1 MDQKGTIR
9 LLHALADI
17 ASHRTRAVLGLTGLL
32 FVLAVGLGAPVAG
45 LLDTGGN
52 PFTDPDSE
60 TEQVRERLEAAAGEQ
75 AGVGLVALVDT
86 ATDVERP
93 AARERVD
100 SVATAL
106 ADDPAVARVVTGGPA
121 QTSRDGRSAYVAA
134 IFRDVDDTE
143 IDEAVERLEAEFED
157 QPEVKLGGGALAGP
171 AVGEQVGEDIGRA
184 EGLAFPII
192 FLLSFIFFRGFVA
205 ALLPLF
211 VGVLTIFGTF
221 LVLRVVN
228 EALPLSIFALNLVIA
243 LGLGLAIDYSLFIV
257 SRYREEI
264 ARSGAG
270 PEALQ
275 RTLATAGRTVLFSTL
290 TVAAALAV
298 LLVFPQQFLYS
309 MGLGGMVVALIAA
322 MVSLVALPALLALLG
337 TRVNSLAP
345 KSLRGASERVARGE
359 SAGGWYRLSR
369 AVMRRP
375 ALIATLTAAVLL
387 LLGSQFLRID
397 FTGFSAENLPKSSEP
412 RQVDDALDERFPAN
426 PTSSLIVAAGAGE
439 GNQEDVA
446 AFAGEIEDLPG
457 VAAVEA
463 PRYEGADTWRIDVV
477 SAGDPL
483 DDQSQEL
490 VEAIRSLQS
499 PLDPGVTGDTA
510 DFVDQQSSLGS
521 RLPFGFAILCVTT
534 LVLLFLL
541 TGSLILPL
549 KALLM
554 NVLTL
559 SAAFGLLVLIFQ
571 DGRLEGLLGYESEGA
586 LEATQ
591 PVLLFALVFGLSTDY
606 AVFLLSRIKEARDSG
621 LDDTEAVARGLE
633 RTGRI
638 VTAAAA
644 LFCVAIGAFA
654 TSEIIFIKELG
665 VGTALAVIID
675 ATLIRALLV
684 PSLMALLGRS
694 NWWAPAPLRRLH
706 RRVGLTES
714 RRD

>member
-1 MDQKGTIR
+1 MLR
-9 LLHALADI
+9 ALADI
-17 ASHRTRAVLGLTGLL
+17 ASRRTRTVLGLTGLL
-32 FVLAVGLGAPVAG
+32 FILAVGVGGPVAG

-52 PFTDPDSE
+52 PFTDPGSE

-75 AGVGLVALVDT
+75 AGVGLVALVDA
-86 ATDVERP
+86 ATGIESP

-100 SVATAL
+100 SVAATL
-106 ADDPAVARVVTGGPA
+106 ADDPSVARVFPA
-121 QTSRDGRSAYVAA
+121 RVSRDGESAYIAA
-134 IFRDVDDTE
+134 VFRDVDDDE
-143 IDEAVERLEAEFED
+143 IDEGVERLEAELGG
-157 QPEVKLGGGALAGP
+157 QPGVKLGGGALAGP
-171 AVGEQVGEDIGRA
+171 AVGEQVGADIGRA

-192 FLLSFIFFRGFVA
+192 FALSLLFFRGFVA

-264 ARSGAG
+264 ARSGPG
-270 PEALQ
+270 PEALRQ
-275 RTLATAGRTVLFSTL
+275 TLATAGRTVLFSTL
-290 TVAAALAV
+290 TVAAALAA
-298 LLVFPQQFLYS
+298 LMVFPQQFLYS

-322 MVSLVALPALLALLG
+322 TVSLVALPALLALLG
-337 TRVNSLAP
+337 TRVNALSP
-345 KSLRGASERVARGE
+345 RRLRGVAERVARGE

-375 ALIATLTAAVLL
+375 ALIATLTAAFLL

-397 FTGFSAENLPKSSEP
+397 FTGFSAENLPESSEP
-412 RQVDDALDERFPAN
+412 RQVNDALEQEFPAN
-426 PTSSLIVAAGAGE
+426 PTSALIVAATAGPSA
-439 GNQEDVA
+439 QEDVTA
-446 AFAGEIEDLPG
+446 LATQIEGLSG
-457 VAAVEA
+457 VAAVQR
-463 PRYEGADTWRIDVV
+463 PRYEGADTWRIDVA
-477 SAGDPL
+477 SADEPL
-483 DDQSQEL
+483 DERSQDL
-490 VEAIRSLQS
+490 VEGIRSLQT
-499 PLDPGVTGDTA
+499 PLGAGVTGETA
-510 DFVDQQSSLGS
+510 DFVDQQSSLAS
-521 RLPFGFAILCVTT
+521 RLPFGLAILCVTT
-534 LVLLFLL
+534 VVLLFLL

-571 DGRLEGLLGYESEGA
+571 DGRLEGLLAYETEGA

-606 AVFLLSRIKEARDSG
+606 AVFLLSRIKEARDGG
-621 LDDTEAVARGLE
+621 LDDNEAVARGLE
-633 RTGRI
+633 RSGRI

-665 VGTALAVIID
+665 IGTALAVVID

-684 PSLMALLGRS
+684 PALMALLGRR

-706 RRVGLTES
+706 GRVGLTES
-714 RRD
+714 ARD

>member
-1 MDQKGTIR
+1 
-9 LLHALADI
+9 LLRALADI
-17 ASHRTRAVLGLTGLL
+17 ASRRTRTVLGLTGLL
-32 FVLAVGLGAPVAG
+32 FVLAVGVGGPVAG

-52 PFTDPDSE
+52 PFTDPESE
-60 TEQVRERLEAAAGEQ
+60 TEQVRERLKTAAGEQ

-86 ATDVERP
+86 PTGTDSP
-93 AARERVD
+93 LARERVE
-100 SVATAL
+100 SVAATL
-106 ADDPAVARVVTGGPA
+106 REDPAVARVLAGGPA
-121 QTSRDGRSAYVAA
+121 QVSSDGRSAYVAVV
-134 IFRDVDDTE
+134 FRDVDGGE
-143 IDEAVERLEAEFED
+143 IDETVERIEADLGD
-157 QPEVKLGGGALAGP
+157 QPAVKLGGGALAGP
-171 AVGEQVGEDIGRA
+171 AVGDQVGEDIGRA
-184 EGLAFPII
+184 ELLAFPII
-192 FLLSFIFFRGFVA
+192 FLLSFVFFRGFVA

-221 LVLRVVN
+221 LVLRLVN
-228 EALPLSIFALNLVIA
+228 EVLPLSIFALNLVIA

-264 ARSGAG
+264 ARSGPG
-270 PEALQ
+270 PEALR

-290 TVAAALAV
+290 TVAAALAA

-309 MGLGGMVVALIAA
+309 MGLGGMVVAWIAA
-322 MVSLVALPALLALLG
+322 TASLVALPALLALLG
-337 TRVNSLAP
+337 PRVNSLAP
-345 KSLRGASERVARGE
+345 KRLRRISERVAGGE
-359 SAGGWYRLSR
+359 STGGWYRLSR

-375 ALIATLTAAVLL
+375 ALIAALTATFLL
-387 LLGSQFLRID
+387 LLGSQFLRIE

-412 RQVDDALDERFPAN
+412 RQVDDALDGEFPAN
-426 PTSSLIVAAGAGE
+426 PGSSVIVAAEAGRGE
-439 GNQEDVA
+439 REDVTA
-446 AFAGEIEDLPG
+446 VATKIEELPG
-457 VAAVEA
+457 AAAVEQ
-463 PRYEGADTWRIDVV
+463 PRYLGADTWRIDVA
-477 SAGDPL
+477 SAGQVL
-483 DDQSQEL
+483 DDRSQEL
-490 VEAIRSLQS
+490 VEGIRLLQT
-499 PLDPGVTGDTA
+499 PLGLGVTGDTA
-510 DFVDQQSSLGS
+510 DFVDQQSSLAS
-521 RLPFGFAILCVTT
+521 RLPIGLAILCVTT

-571 DGRLEGLLGYESEGA
+571 DGRLEGLLGFESEGA

-606 AVFLLSRIKEARDSG
+606 AVFLLSRIKEARDG
-621 LDDTEAVARGLE
+621 GADDTEAVATGLE

-684 PSLMALLGRS
+684 PALMALLGRR

-706 RRVGLTES
+706 GRVGLTES
-714 RRD
+714 ARD

>member
-1 MDQKGTIR
+1 MLR
-9 LLHALADI
+9 ALAEV
-17 ASHRTRAVLGLTGLL
+17 ASSRTRTVLGLTGLL
-32 FVLAVGLGAPVAG
+32 FILAVGVGGPVAG

-52 PFTDPDSE
+52 PFTNPGSE
-60 TEQVRERLEAAAGEQ
+60 TEQVRERLEAAAGEK
-75 AGVGLVALVDT
+75 AGVGLVALVD
-86 ATDVERP
+86 AGRP
-93 AARERVD
+93 IESPTGRRRVD
-100 SVATAL
+100 RVAATL
-106 ADDPAVARVVTGGPA
+106 EDDPVIARVLTGGPN
-121 QTSRDGRSAYVAA
+121 QVSSDGESAYVAA
-134 IFRDVDDTE
+134 VFRDVDDAK
-143 IDEAVERLEAEFED
+143 IDEAVERLEAELED
-157 QPEVKLGGGALAGP
+157 QPGVKLGGGALAGP

-184 EGLAFPII
+184 ELLAFPII
-192 FLLSFIFFRGFVA
+192 FALSLLFFRGLVA

-221 LVLRVVN
+221 LVLRLINGV
-228 EALPLSIFALNLVIA
+228 LPLSVFALNLVIG

-270 PEALQ
+270 PEALR

-290 TVAAALAV
+290 TVAAALAA

-309 MGLGGMVVALIAA
+309 MGLGGVVVALIAA
-322 MVSLVALPALLALLG
+322 AVSLVALPALLALLG

-345 KSLRGASERVARGE
+345 AKLRGASEQVARGE

-369 AVMRRP
+369 MVMRRP
-375 ALIATLTAAVLL
+375 ALIATLTAAFLL
-387 LLGSQFLRID
+387 VLGSQFLRID
-397 FTGFSAENLPKSSEP
+397 FTGFSTENLPRSSEP
-412 RQVDDALDERFPAN
+412 RQVDDALDEEFPAN
-426 PTSSLIVAAGAGE
+426 PTSSVIVAATARPSQQKDVTALATQIGE
-439 GNQEDVA
+439 
-446 AFAGEIEDLPG
+446 LPG
-457 VAAVEA
+457 VAAVER
-463 PRYEGADTWRIDVV
+463 PRYHGADTWRIDVA
-477 SAGDPL
+477 SPGEPL
-483 DDQSQEL
+483 DEQSQEL
-490 VEAIRSLQS
+490 VDQIRALQA
-499 PLDPGVTGDTA
+499 PLGIGVTGQTA

-521 RLPFGFAILCVTT
+521 RLPFGIAILCVTT
-534 LVLLFLL
+534 FVLLFLL

-606 AVFLLSRIKEARDSG
+606 AVFLLSRIKEARDAG
-621 LDDTEAVARGLE
+621 LDNTEAVARGLE

-654 TSEIIFIKELG
+654 TSKIIFIKELG
-665 VGTALAVIID
+665 VGTALAVLID

-684 PSLMALLGRS
+684 PSLMALLGQS

-706 RRVGLTES
+706 RRVSLTES
-714 RRD
+714 PQDG